1 MCAQRLSGTATSRVS
16 ALLRNGRAALLPPSP
31 GGIAP
36 RWRAGRFPSPVLPS
50 RLPGSRISA
59 RAVERAHSSIRMR
72 GLARALIKSQ
82 AARRRLPNLRACPRT
97 VINTALGRLPLCSFA
112 RPCARSDAAEIAS
125 IFQKIVFILLLFD
138 FDYLPPLSP
147 FDFDSLPFIF
157 EIAYYIIFK
166 Q

>member
-1 MCAQRLSGTATSRVS
+1 MRAEA
-16 ALLRNGRAALLPPSP
+16 LRNGDVARQRPPPERTGGSPVPPRRAALPH
-31 GGIAP
+31 GGA
-36 RWRAGRFPSPVLPS
+36 RGRFPSPVLPS

-59 RAVERAHSSIRMR
+59 RAVERAHSSIRLR
-72 GLARALIKSQ
+72 GLARALVKLQ
-82 AARRRLPNLRACPRT
+82 A
-97 VINTALGRLPLCSFA
+97 ALGRLPLCSFA